1 MHKLASIIESGV
13 MTPEVGLDRQMF
25 WDSEPLL
32 TSFNTIKVSSSVKHV
47 MNAMGEDEP
56 PLTITWAVLMNS
68 EALSLSSSH
77 IAGLKT

>member
-1 MHKLASIIESGV
+1 

-25 WDSEPLL
+25 WDSKPLL
-32 TSFNTIKVSSSVKHV
+32 TSFNTIKDSSSVKHII
-47 MNAMGEDEP
+47 NAMGDEP